1 MTKNGLKKGQVP
13 RDFAN
18 GQLKAGCTFSIKVKS
33 SIRIKKMP
41 ANPTPLSRAKY
52 RDNFSDGISVTIVTA
67 VCEHGGQCK
76 PSPQQRIMVRSR
88 SGLYLKI
95 VSETAC
101 FTVCNMLKQNGKLKT
116 ITSKNIL
123 QPIWPRNKN
132 ISKNDIFNVR
142 LRIKRLLP
150 KIENVI
156 HLNLFKRVSILLY
169 YLWDLMMKT

>member
-18 GQLKAGCTFSIKVKS
+18 SQLKAGCTFSIKVKS

-52 RDNFSDGISVTIVTA
+52 RDDCSNGISVTIVTV

-76 PSPQQRIMVRSR
+76 PSPQQQIMVRSR
-88 SGLYLKI
+88 SGLYIKN

-101 FTVCNMLKQNGKLKT
+101 FPLCNMLKHNRKLKT
-116 ITSKNIL
+116 ITIKKIL

-150 KIENVI
+150 KIEKCDTFESFQKGINTS
-156 HLNLFKRVSILLY
+156 L
-169 YLWDLMMKT
+169 

>member
-1 MTKNGLKKGQVP
+1 
-13 RDFAN
+13 
-18 GQLKAGCTFSIKVKS
+18 
-33 SIRIKKMP
+33 MP

-52 RDNFSDGISVTIVTA
+52 SRDDFSSDGISVTIVTA
-67 VCEHGGQCK
+67 VCEHRGQCK
-76 PSPQQRIMVRSR
+76 PSPQQQIMVRSR
-88 SGLYLKI
+88 SGLYIKN
-95 VSETAC
+95 VSKTAC
-101 FTVCNMLKQNGKLKT
+101 FPLCNMLKHNRKLKT
-116 ITSKNIL
+116 IMIKNIL

-142 LRIKRLLP
+142 LRIKHLLP